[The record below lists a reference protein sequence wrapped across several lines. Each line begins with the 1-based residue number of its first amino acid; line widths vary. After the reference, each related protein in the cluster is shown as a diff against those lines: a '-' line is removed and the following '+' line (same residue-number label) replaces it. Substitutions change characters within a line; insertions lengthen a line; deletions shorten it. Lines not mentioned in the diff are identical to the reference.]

1 MIERANEKGI
11 VRVRGGEG
19 LIVFARKSCEL
30 NWLDLGHTE
39 NKMLARN
46 TAKSQKNGRLNCA
59 VLYYL

>member
-1 MIERANEKGI
+1 MRKGLLEYG
-11 VRVRGGEG
+11 GGEG

-46 TAKSQKNGRLNCA
+46 TAKSQKMA
-59 VLYYL
+59 D